1 MYSKKLSAALS
12 VLLVVACASLA
23 VTASPAAEGGGGN
36 SPVSFLFQVV
46 GTGAEYAAGSDGDDD
61 VHDGVLTLTGVPFQ
75 TMAFSNR
82 PAEVDGSIP
91 TAVFVASFLPVSGP
105 NDNSFAEDP
114 PASAFSCVSDDGDI
128 KRVVFE
134 LMRPTIANSTVT
146 FDVNVLYVDD
156 DDAGS
161 ADLDSF
167 TCSGLSTLV
176 VDSLDTYEPAMR
188 GADGVHGGRA
198 APRDEAGC
206 VLSPWHDTEH
216 RCVRPLPGWKRRMWI
231 ARHHSCET
239 LIVNFS

>member
-1 MYSKKLSAALS
+1 MYSIKLSAALS

-75 TMAFSNR
+75 TMAFSDR

-188 GADGVHGGRA
+188 GADGMAYTADGRPLETNPAPCCPLGTTQNIGACVRCPGGR
-198 APRDEAGC
+198 DECGLL
-206 VLSPWHDTEH
+206 VIIP
-216 RCVRPLPGWKRRMWI
+216 VR
-231 ARHHSCET
+231 
-239 LIVNFS
+239 LIS